1 MATRGKPVVSRETL
15 TAEEES
21 KGVITE
27 EKASFGADLEALW
40 KANGETINTVMR
52 TNEAVMRGMIA
63 LSQEAFEFGNTR
75 VRENLEMAQPLSKC
89 HDLEEALNVQSSFF
103 QSATQEYLTE
113 SANLMKLMTEISQ
126 DCWAPME
133 DRTKQALR
141 ELNSS

>member
-1 MATRGKPVVSRETL
+1 MATRGKPAVSRETSA
-15 TAEEES
+15 AEVES
-21 KGVITE
+21 KAVFSD
-27 EKASFGADLEALW
+27 KASLGPELEALW
-40 KANGETINTVMR
+40 KMNGETIETVMR
-52 TNEAVMRGMIA
+52 TNEAMMRGMIA
-63 LSQEAFEFGNTR
+63 LSQEVFEFGNTR
-75 VRENLEMAQPLSKC
+75 IRENLEQAQSLSKC
-89 HDLEEALNVQSSFF
+89 HDLEAALNVQSSFF